1 LCNLAVFFGHLPEVQ
16 DGLFWKLLNLKSS
29 CWYLFLKE
37 ISMDLVKR
45 NIMIARGN
53 GTCPM
58 MFAHGFGCGQ
68 NIWRFITPLF
78 EQAYKIIL
86 LDYIVAG
93 KFDLNS
99 YDPGKSAYN

>member
-1 LCNLAVFFGHLPEVQ
+1 
-16 DGLFWKLLNLKSS
+16 
-29 CWYLFLKE
+29 
-37 ISMDLVKR
+37 MDLVKR
-45 NIMIARGN
+45 NILIAKGN

-58 MFAHGFGCGQ
+58 FAYGFGCGQ
-68 NIWRFITPLF
+68 NIWRFITPSF

-99 YDPGKSAYN
+99 YDPGKSAYNETV